1 MKTTRKPTP
10 APNEPSTDTSGA
22 PPASIDDVQAHVA
35 EMAYFL
41 AEQRGFTPGS
51 EMEDWL
57 AAEAQVRARSD
68 NV

>member
-10 APNEPSTDTSGA
+10 TPNEPGTDASGTI
-22 PPASIDDVQAHVA
+22 PASIDDFHAQVA

-41 AEQRGFTPGS
+41 AEKRGFTPGY

-57 AAEAQVRARSD
+57 AAEAQLRARSG
-68 NV
+68 NA

>member
-10 APNEPSTDTSGA
+10 APNELGTDISGEL
-22 PPASIDDVQAHVA
+22 PASIDEVQAHVA

-41 AEQRGFTPGS
+41 AEQRGFSPGS

-57 AAEAQVRARSD
+57 AAEAQLRARSD
-68 NV
+68 NA